1 MFHRL
6 YELARCLPERAGW
19 ERLNEGM
26 PDLYDRGLALCFI
39 ADSTWVGFIVLSGF
53 SSGRAL

>member
-6 YELARCLPERAGW
+6 YELARCLPERASW

-26 PDLYDRGLALCFI
+26 PDLYDRDL
-39 ADSTWVGFIVLSGF
+39 
-53 SSGRAL
+53 

>member
-6 YELARCLPERAGW
+6 YELARCLPERTGW

-26 PDLYDRGLALCFI
+26 PDLYDCGLALCFT
-39 ADSTWVGFIVLSGF
+39 ADGAWVGFIVISGF
-53 SSGRAL
+53 SRGCDL